1 MRIIRTIIFCASMVV
16 YSSTAVRASV
26 NNNQTGGLSNN
37 PDATLI
43 EKNQNRFEFG
53 PQTLSL
59 ELPDAGSVSVK
70 NFPKLASVHFLTESN
85 SLQFNVPAFEDT
97 SVQNCKDLGYT
108 KTSCS
113 SGNPS
118 VFCPY
123 NNAYF
128 KECCDASY
136 KYTADSCTYP
146 NTISKTSCGGKY
158 QCTCDTTLYPVTSCP
173 SPQTPATGNGSSCTA
188 NGVTRYSECVC
199 PSNYTE
205 TCTGQNQQGR
215 GTGCTY
221 NGTTKYTA
229 CECKPGY
236 NQTCTELGPVTPN
249 DYCLMNSIRYY
260 NNCKTCE
267 NKCKL
272 DSCPAGVSCTLE
284 DCSGKYCDVG
294 CATGYVN
301 WCTKPET
308 DCAKLGYTK
317 SVSQCSDG
325 YLKCPYN
332 SAAVFCEIKEDIK
345 PATCVVGAILGGD
358 QLCYK
363 DKLPDNVK
371 PVGIV
376 FDTTNKLAVA
386 LTDINSSGS
395 AGSSTMIWSANYYD
409 IPALG
414 NCTSSTD
421 LTTCG
426 VDGRANTTA
435 ILNCG
440 SSCGTTPAA
449 TATNSYEPSG
459 CSKDFCKKTKWF
471 LPSMRDLITLH
482 NAKSYVNASLSL
494 TSSSGATAL
503 KEGGYWSSTEYSGNN
518 AWLLRMDGRKSN
530 TLKIINNQL
539 YVRPVVKY

>member
-97 SVQNCKDLGYT
+97 SVQNCKYLGYT

-158 QCTCDTTLYPVTSCP
+158 QCTCDTTLYPVTSCT
-173 SPQTPATGNGSSCTA
+173 SPQTPAMGSGSSCTA

-229 CECKPGY
+229 CECKSGY
-236 NQTCTELGPVTPN
+236 NQTCTELGPVTPS
-249 DYCLMNSIRYY
+249 DYCQMNGIKYY

-325 YLKCPYN
+325 YLQCPYN
-332 SAAVFCEIKEDIK
+332 SAAVFCEEQAVETCNIANCTKCKAGNPNECETCANGYYGYPLTLVGQESHWTECKKLNAIEPSLCLVASCETCSADKKTCLKCQSGYELNSGKCYALAKDCVYGYLSNGDCCTKQDHDDCSWKGPNGEMK
-345 PATCVVGAILGGD
+345 PCKCL
-358 QLCYK
+358 
-363 DKLPDNVK
+363 
-371 PVGIV
+371 
-376 FDTTNKLAVA
+376 
-386 LTDINSSGS
+386 GS
-395 AGSSTMIWSANYYD
+395 AG
-409 IPALG
+409 
-414 NCTSSTD
+414 
-421 LTTCG
+421 
-426 VDGRANTTA
+426 A
-435 ILNCG
+435 I
-440 SSCGTTPAA
+440 
-449 TATNSYEPSG
+449 
-459 CSKDFCKKTKWF
+459 
-471 LPSMRDLITLH
+471 
-482 NAKSYVNASLSL
+482 
-494 TSSSGATAL
+494 
-503 KEGGYWSSTEYSGNN
+503 
-518 AWLLRMDGRKSN
+518 
-530 TLKIINNQL
+530 Q
-539 YVRPVVKY
+539 

>member
-1 MRIIRTIIFCASMVV
+1 MVV
-16 YSSTAVRASV
+16 YSSTMAQASV

-70 NFPKLASVHFLTESN
+70 NFPKLA
-85 SLQFNVPAFEDT
+85 NVTFITGDKQLDFGNIEFADPYD
-97 SVQNCKDLGYT
+97 QLCKDKGYT
-108 KTSCS
+108 KTSCETGYWKS
-113 SGNPS
+113 D
-118 VFCPY
+118 FCPY
-123 NNAYF
+123 KNEYF
-128 KECCDASY
+128 KQCCADKY
-136 KYTADSCTYP
+136 KYTADSCSYP
-146 NTISKTSCGGKY
+146 NELSSDGCGGKY
-158 QCTCDTTLYPVTSCP
+158 RCICNRTLYPVESCA
-173 SPQTPATGNGSSCTA
+173 SPQVVSGDACTED
-188 NGVTRYSECVC
+188 GKKYYSECVC

-236 NQTCTELGPVTPN
+236 NQTCTELGPVTPS
-249 DYCLMNSIRYY
+249 DYCQMNGVKYY

-325 YLKCPYN
+325 YLQCPYN
-332 SAAVFCEIKEDIK
+332 SAAVFCEEQAVETCNIANCTKCKAGNPNECETCANGYYGYPLTLVGQESHWTECKKLNAIEPSLCLVASCETCSADKKTCLKCQSGYELNSGKCYALAKDCVYGYLSNGDCCTKQDHDDCSWKGPNGEMK
-345 PATCVVGAILGGD
+345 PCKCL
-358 QLCYK
+358 
-363 DKLPDNVK
+363 
-371 PVGIV
+371 
-376 FDTTNKLAVA
+376 
-386 LTDINSSGS
+386 GS
-395 AGSSTMIWSANYYD
+395 AG
-409 IPALG
+409 
-414 NCTSSTD
+414 
-421 LTTCG
+421 
-426 VDGRANTTA
+426 A
-435 ILNCG
+435 I
-440 SSCGTTPAA
+440 
-449 TATNSYEPSG
+449 
-459 CSKDFCKKTKWF
+459 
-471 LPSMRDLITLH
+471 
-482 NAKSYVNASLSL
+482 
-494 TSSSGATAL
+494 
-503 KEGGYWSSTEYSGNN
+503 
-518 AWLLRMDGRKSN
+518 
-530 TLKIINNQL
+530 Q
-539 YVRPVVKY
+539 

>member
-26 NNNQTGGLSNN
+26 NNNQIGGLSNN

-158 QCTCDTTLYPVTSCP
+158 QCTCDTTLYPVTSCT

-221 NGTTKYTA
+221 KGTTKYTA

-249 DYCLMNSIRYY
+249 DYCLMNGIRYY
-260 NNCKTCE
+260 NNCKSCE

-325 YLKCPYN
+325 YLQCPYN
-332 SAAVFCEIKEDIK
+332 SAAVFCEEQAVETCNIANCTKCKAGNPNECETCANGYYGYPLTLVGQESHWTECKKLNAIEPSLCLVASCETCSADKKTCLKCQSGYELNSGKCYALAKDCVYGYLSNGDCCTKQDHDDCSWKGPNGEMK
-345 PATCVVGAILGGD
+345 PCKCL
-358 QLCYK
+358 
-363 DKLPDNVK
+363 
-371 PVGIV
+371 
-376 FDTTNKLAVA
+376 
-386 LTDINSSGS
+386 GS
-395 AGSSTMIWSANYYD
+395 AG
-409 IPALG
+409 
-414 NCTSSTD
+414 
-421 LTTCG
+421 
-426 VDGRANTTA
+426 A
-435 ILNCG
+435 I
-440 SSCGTTPAA
+440 
-449 TATNSYEPSG
+449 
-459 CSKDFCKKTKWF
+459 
-471 LPSMRDLITLH
+471 
-482 NAKSYVNASLSL
+482 
-494 TSSSGATAL
+494 
-503 KEGGYWSSTEYSGNN
+503 
-518 AWLLRMDGRKSN
+518 
-530 TLKIINNQL
+530 Q
-539 YVRPVVKY
+539 

>member
-1 MRIIRTIIFCASMVV
+1 MVV

-70 NFPKLASVHFLTESN
+70 NFPKFA
-85 SLQFNVPAFEDT
+85 NVTFITGDKQLDFGNIEFADPYD
-97 SVQNCKDLGYT
+97 QLCKDKGYT
-108 KTSCS
+108 KTSCETGYWKS
-113 SGNPS
+113 D
-118 VFCPY
+118 FCPY
-123 NNAYF
+123 KNEYF
-128 KECCDASY
+128 KQCCADKY
-136 KYTADSCTYP
+136 KYTADSCSYP
-146 NTISKTSCGGKY
+146 NELSSDGCGGKY
-158 QCTCDTTLYPVTSCP
+158 RCICNRTLYPVESCA
-173 SPQTPATGNGSSCTA
+173 SPQVVSGDACTED
-188 NGVTRYSECVC
+188 GKKYYSECVC

-236 NQTCTELGPVTPN
+236 NQTCTELGPVTPS
-249 DYCLMNSIRYY
+249 DYCQMNGIKYY

-325 YLKCPYN
+325 YLQCPYN
-332 SAAVFCEIKEDIK
+332 SAAVFCEEQAVETCNIANCTKCKAGNPNECETCANGYYGYPLTLVGQESHWTECKKLNAIEPSLCLVASCETCSADKKTCLKCQSGYELNSGKCYALAKDCVYGYLSNGDCCTKQDHDDCSWKGPNGEMK
-345 PATCVVGAILGGD
+345 PCKCL
-358 QLCYK
+358 
-363 DKLPDNVK
+363 
-371 PVGIV
+371 
-376 FDTTNKLAVA
+376 
-386 LTDINSSGS
+386 GS
-395 AGSSTMIWSANYYD
+395 AG
-409 IPALG
+409 
-414 NCTSSTD
+414 
-421 LTTCG
+421 
-426 VDGRANTTA
+426 A
-435 ILNCG
+435 I
-440 SSCGTTPAA
+440 
-449 TATNSYEPSG
+449 
-459 CSKDFCKKTKWF
+459 
-471 LPSMRDLITLH
+471 
-482 NAKSYVNASLSL
+482 
-494 TSSSGATAL
+494 
-503 KEGGYWSSTEYSGNN
+503 
-518 AWLLRMDGRKSN
+518 
-530 TLKIINNQL
+530 Q
-539 YVRPVVKY
+539 

>member
-70 NFPKLASVHFLTESN
+70 NFPKLA
-85 SLQFNVPAFEDT
+85 NVTFITGDKQLDFGNIEFADPYD
-97 SVQNCKDLGYT
+97 QLCKDKGYT
-108 KTSCS
+108 KTSCETGYWKS
-113 SGNPS
+113 D
-118 VFCPY
+118 FCPY
-123 NNAYF
+123 KNEYF
-128 KECCDASY
+128 KQCCADKY
-136 KYTADSCTYP
+136 KYTADSCSYP
-146 NTISKTSCGGKY
+146 NELSSDGCGGKY
-158 QCTCDTTLYPVTSCP
+158 RCICNRTLYPVESCA
-173 SPQTPATGNGSSCTA
+173 SPQVVSGDACTED
-188 NGVTRYSECVC
+188 GKKYYSECVC

-236 NQTCTELGPVTPN
+236 NQTCTELGPVTPS
-249 DYCLMNSIRYY
+249 DYCQMNGIKYY

-325 YLKCPYN
+325 YLQCPYN
-332 SAAVFCEIKEDIK
+332 SAAVFCEEQAVETCNIANCTKCKAGNPNECETCANGYYGYPLTLVGQESHWTECKKLNAIEPSLCLVASCETCSADKKTCLKCQSGYELNSGKCYALAKDCVYGYLSNGDCCTKQDHDDCSWKGPNGEMK
-345 PATCVVGAILGGD
+345 PCKCL
-358 QLCYK
+358 
-363 DKLPDNVK
+363 
-371 PVGIV
+371 
-376 FDTTNKLAVA
+376 
-386 LTDINSSGS
+386 GS
-395 AGSSTMIWSANYYD
+395 AG
-409 IPALG
+409 
-414 NCTSSTD
+414 
-421 LTTCG
+421 
-426 VDGRANTTA
+426 A
-435 ILNCG
+435 I
-440 SSCGTTPAA
+440 
-449 TATNSYEPSG
+449 
-459 CSKDFCKKTKWF
+459 
-471 LPSMRDLITLH
+471 
-482 NAKSYVNASLSL
+482 
-494 TSSSGATAL
+494 
-503 KEGGYWSSTEYSGNN
+503 
-518 AWLLRMDGRKSN
+518 
-530 TLKIINNQL
+530 Q
-539 YVRPVVKY
+539 

>member
-1 MRIIRTIIFCASMVV
+1 MVV
-16 YSSTAVRASV
+16 YSSTMAQASV

-70 NFPKLASVHFLTESN
+70 NFPRLA
-85 SLQFNVPAFEDT
+85 NVTFITGDKQLDFGNIEFADPYD
-97 SVQNCKDLGYT
+97 QLCKDKGYT
-108 KTSCS
+108 KTSCETGYWKS
-113 SGNPS
+113 D
-118 VFCPY
+118 FCPY
-123 NNAYF
+123 KNEYF
-128 KECCDASY
+128 KQCCADKY
-136 KYTADSCTYP
+136 KYTADSCSYP
-146 NTISKTSCGGKY
+146 NELSSDGCGGKY
-158 QCTCDTTLYPVTSCP
+158 RCICNRTLYPVESCV
-173 SPQTPATGNGSSCTA
+173 SPQVVSGDACTED
-188 NGVTRYSECVC
+188 GKKYYSECVC

-236 NQTCTELGPVTPN
+236 NQTCTELGPVTPS
-249 DYCLMNSIRYY
+249 DYCQMNGIKYY

-325 YLKCPYN
+325 YLQCPYN
-332 SAAVFCEIKEDIK
+332 SAAVFCEEQAVETCNIANCTKCKAGNPNECETCANGYYGYPLTLVGQESHWTECKKLNAIEPSLCLVASCETCSADKKTCLKCQSGYELNSGKCYALAKDCVYGYLSNGDCCTKQDHDDCSWKGPNGEMK
-345 PATCVVGAILGGD
+345 PCKCL
-358 QLCYK
+358 
-363 DKLPDNVK
+363 
-371 PVGIV
+371 
-376 FDTTNKLAVA
+376 
-386 LTDINSSGS
+386 GS
-395 AGSSTMIWSANYYD
+395 AG
-409 IPALG
+409 
-414 NCTSSTD
+414 
-421 LTTCG
+421 
-426 VDGRANTTA
+426 A
-435 ILNCG
+435 I
-440 SSCGTTPAA
+440 
-449 TATNSYEPSG
+449 
-459 CSKDFCKKTKWF
+459 
-471 LPSMRDLITLH
+471 
-482 NAKSYVNASLSL
+482 
-494 TSSSGATAL
+494 
-503 KEGGYWSSTEYSGNN
+503 
-518 AWLLRMDGRKSN
+518 
-530 TLKIINNQL
+530 Q
-539 YVRPVVKY
+539 

>member
-1 MRIIRTIIFCASMVV
+1 MVV
-16 YSSTAVRASV
+16 YSSTMARASV

-70 NFPKLASVHFLTESN
+70 NFPKLA
-85 SLQFNVPAFEDT
+85 NVTFITGDKQLDFGNIEFADPYD
-97 SVQNCKDLGYT
+97 QLCKDKGYT
-108 KTSCS
+108 KTSCETGYWKS
-113 SGNPS
+113 D
-118 VFCPY
+118 FCPY
-123 NNAYF
+123 KNEYF
-128 KECCDASY
+128 KQCCADKY
-136 KYTADSCTYP
+136 KYTADSCSYP
-146 NTISKTSCGGKY
+146 NELSSDGCGGKY
-158 QCTCDTTLYPVTSCP
+158 RCICNRTLYPVESCA
-173 SPQTPATGNGSSCTA
+173 SPQVVSGDACTED
-188 NGVTRYSECVC
+188 GKKYYSECVC

-236 NQTCTELGPVTPN
+236 NQTCTELGPVTPS
-249 DYCLMNSIRYY
+249 DYCQMNGVKYY

-325 YLKCPYN
+325 YLQCPYN
-332 SAAVFCEIKEDIK
+332 SAAVFCEEQAVETCNIANCTKCKAGNPNECETCANGYYGYPLTLVGQESHWTECKKLNAIEPSLCLVASCETCSADKKTCLKCQSGYELNSGKCYALAKDCVYGYLSNGDCCTKQDHDDCSWKGPNGEMK
-345 PATCVVGAILGGD
+345 PCKCL
-358 QLCYK
+358 
-363 DKLPDNVK
+363 
-371 PVGIV
+371 
-376 FDTTNKLAVA
+376 
-386 LTDINSSGS
+386 GS
-395 AGSSTMIWSANYYD
+395 AG
-409 IPALG
+409 
-414 NCTSSTD
+414 
-421 LTTCG
+421 
-426 VDGRANTTA
+426 A
-435 ILNCG
+435 I
-440 SSCGTTPAA
+440 
-449 TATNSYEPSG
+449 
-459 CSKDFCKKTKWF
+459 
-471 LPSMRDLITLH
+471 
-482 NAKSYVNASLSL
+482 
-494 TSSSGATAL
+494 
-503 KEGGYWSSTEYSGNN
+503 
-518 AWLLRMDGRKSN
+518 
-530 TLKIINNQL
+530 Q
-539 YVRPVVKY
+539 

>member
-97 SVQNCKDLGYT
+97 SVQNCKYLGYT

-158 QCTCDTTLYPVTSCP
+158 QCTCDTTLYPVTSCT
-173 SPQTPATGNGSSCTA
+173 SPQTPAMGSGSSCTA

-215 GTGCTY
+215 GSGCTY

-236 NQTCTELGPVTPN
+236 NQTCTELGPVTPS
-249 DYCLMNSIRYY
+249 DYCQMNGIKYY

-325 YLKCPYN
+325 YVRCPYN
-332 SAAVFCEIKEDIK
+332 SAAVFCEDVIS
-345 PATCVVGAILGGD
+345 VGSILYGD
-358 QLCYK
+358 GTIANGLVTGK
-363 DKLPDNVK
+363 TPI
-371 PVGIV
+371 GIV
-376 FDTTNKLAVA
+376 FDTAHRLAVA

-395 AGSSTMIWSANYYD
+395 AGSSAMYWSTSYYD

-414 NCTSSTD
+414 NCTSSID
-421 LTTCG
+421 LMTCG

-440 SSCGTTPAA
+440 SSCGSTPAA

-471 LPSMRDLITLH
+471 LPSMRDLITLY

-494 TSSSGATAL
+494 TASSGAKTL
-503 KEGGYWSSTEYSGNN
+503 TESYYWSSTEYNTDT
-518 AWLLRMDGRKSN
+518 AWTLRMSDGHSGWSYKFSSN
-530 TLKIINNQL
+530 D

>member
-1 MRIIRTIIFCASMVV
+1 MRIIRTIIFCAGMVV
-16 YSSTAVRASV
+16 YSSTMAQASV

-70 NFPKLASVHFLTESN
+70 NFPKLA
-85 SLQFNVPAFEDT
+85 NVTFITGDKQLDFGNVEFVDPYD
-97 SVQNCKDLGYT
+97 QICKSMGYAQ
-108 KTSCS
+108 TSCAA
-113 SGNPS
+113 GYWKFD
-118 VFCPY
+118 FCRY
-123 NNAYF
+123 SNAYF
-128 KECCDASY
+128 KQCCADKY
-136 KYTADSCTYP
+136 KYTADSCSYP
-146 NTISKTSCGGKY
+146 NELSSDGCGGKY
-158 QCTCDTTLYPVTSCP
+158 RCICNRTLYPVESCA
-173 SPQTPATGNGSSCTA
+173 SPQVVSGDACTED
-188 NGVTRYSECVC
+188 GKKYYSECVC

-236 NQTCTELGPVTPN
+236 NQTCTELGPVMPS
-249 DYCLMNSIRYY
+249 DYCQMNGIKYY

-325 YLKCPYN
+325 YLQCPYN
-332 SAAVFCEIKEDIK
+332 SAAVFCEEQAVETCNIANCTKCKAGNPNECETCANGYYGYPLTLVGQESHWTECKKLNAIEPSLCLVASCETCSADKKTCLKCQSGYELNSGKCYALAKDCVYGYLSNGDCCTKQDHDDCSWKGPNGEMK
-345 PATCVVGAILGGD
+345 PCKCL
-358 QLCYK
+358 
-363 DKLPDNVK
+363 
-371 PVGIV
+371 
-376 FDTTNKLAVA
+376 
-386 LTDINSSGS
+386 GS
-395 AGSSTMIWSANYYD
+395 AG
-409 IPALG
+409 
-414 NCTSSTD
+414 
-421 LTTCG
+421 
-426 VDGRANTTA
+426 A
-435 ILNCG
+435 I
-440 SSCGTTPAA
+440 
-449 TATNSYEPSG
+449 
-459 CSKDFCKKTKWF
+459 
-471 LPSMRDLITLH
+471 
-482 NAKSYVNASLSL
+482 
-494 TSSSGATAL
+494 
-503 KEGGYWSSTEYSGNN
+503 
-518 AWLLRMDGRKSN
+518 
-530 TLKIINNQL
+530 Q
-539 YVRPVVKY
+539 

>member
-1 MRIIRTIIFCASMVV
+1 MVV

-70 NFPKLASVHFLTESN
+70 NFPKLA
-85 SLQFNVPAFEDT
+85 NVTFITGDKQLDFGNIEFADPYD
-97 SVQNCKDLGYT
+97 QLCKDKGYT
-108 KTSCS
+108 KTSCETGYWKS
-113 SGNPS
+113 D
-118 VFCPY
+118 FCPY
-123 NNAYF
+123 KNEYF
-128 KECCDASY
+128 KQCCADKY
-136 KYTADSCTYP
+136 KYTADSCSYP
-146 NTISKTSCGGKY
+146 NELSSDGCGGKY
-158 QCTCDTTLYPVTSCP
+158 RCICNRTLYPVESCV
-173 SPQTPATGNGSSCTA
+173 SPQVVSGDACTED
-188 NGVTRYSECVC
+188 GKKYYSECVC

-236 NQTCTELGPVTPN
+236 NQTCTELGPVTPS
-249 DYCLMNSIRYY
+249 DYCQMNGIKYY

-325 YLKCPYN
+325 YLQCPYN
-332 SAAVFCEIKEDIK
+332 SAAVFCEEQAVETCNIANCTKCKAGNPNECETCANGYYGYPLTLVGQESHWTECKKLNAIEPSLCLVASCETCSADKKTCLKCQSGYELNSGKCYALAKDCVYGYLSNGDCCTKQDHDDCSWKGPNGEMK
-345 PATCVVGAILGGD
+345 PCKCL
-358 QLCYK
+358 
-363 DKLPDNVK
+363 
-371 PVGIV
+371 
-376 FDTTNKLAVA
+376 
-386 LTDINSSGS
+386 GS
-395 AGSSTMIWSANYYD
+395 AG
-409 IPALG
+409 
-414 NCTSSTD
+414 
-421 LTTCG
+421 
-426 VDGRANTTA
+426 A
-435 ILNCG
+435 I
-440 SSCGTTPAA
+440 
-449 TATNSYEPSG
+449 
-459 CSKDFCKKTKWF
+459 
-471 LPSMRDLITLH
+471 
-482 NAKSYVNASLSL
+482 
-494 TSSSGATAL
+494 
-503 KEGGYWSSTEYSGNN
+503 
-518 AWLLRMDGRKSN
+518 
-530 TLKIINNQL
+530 Q
-539 YVRPVVKY
+539 

>member
-1 MRIIRTIIFCASMVV
+1 MRIIRTIIFCAGMVV
-16 YSSTAVRASV
+16 YSSTMARASV

-70 NFPKLASVHFLTESN
+70 NFPRLASVHFLTESN

-158 QCTCDTTLYPVTSCP
+158 QCTCDTTLYPVTSCT
-173 SPQTPATGNGSSCTA
+173 SPQTPAMGSGSSCTA

-236 NQTCTELGPVTPN
+236 NQTCTELGPVTPS
-249 DYCLMNSIRYY
+249 DYCQMNGIKYY

-325 YLKCPYN
+325 YLQCPYN
-332 SAAVFCEIKEDIK
+332 SAAVFCEEQAVETCNIANCTKCKAGNPNECETCANGYYGYPLTLVGQESHWTECKKLNAIEPSLCLVASCETCSADKKTCLKCQSGYELNSGKCYALAKDCVYGYLSNGDCCTKQDHDDCSWKGPNGEMK
-345 PATCVVGAILGGD
+345 PCKCL
-358 QLCYK
+358 
-363 DKLPDNVK
+363 
-371 PVGIV
+371 
-376 FDTTNKLAVA
+376 
-386 LTDINSSGS
+386 GS
-395 AGSSTMIWSANYYD
+395 AG
-409 IPALG
+409 
-414 NCTSSTD
+414 
-421 LTTCG
+421 
-426 VDGRANTTA
+426 A
-435 ILNCG
+435 I
-440 SSCGTTPAA
+440 
-449 TATNSYEPSG
+449 
-459 CSKDFCKKTKWF
+459 
-471 LPSMRDLITLH
+471 
-482 NAKSYVNASLSL
+482 
-494 TSSSGATAL
+494 
-503 KEGGYWSSTEYSGNN
+503 
-518 AWLLRMDGRKSN
+518 
-530 TLKIINNQL
+530 Q
-539 YVRPVVKY
+539 

>member
-70 NFPKLASVHFLTESN
+70 NFPKLA
-85 SLQFNVPAFEDT
+85 NVTFITGDKQLDFGNVEFVDPYD
-97 SVQNCKDLGYT
+97 QICKSMGYAQ
-108 KTSCS
+108 TSCAA
-113 SGNPS
+113 GYWKFD
-118 VFCPY
+118 FCRY
-123 NNAYF
+123 SNAYF
-128 KECCDASY
+128 KQCCADKY
-136 KYTADSCTYP
+136 KYTADSCSYP
-146 NTISKTSCGGKY
+146 NELSSDGCGGKY
-158 QCTCDTTLYPVTSCP
+158 RCICNRTLYPVESCA
-173 SPQTPATGNGSSCTA
+173 SPQVVSGDACTED
-188 NGVTRYSECVC
+188 GKKYYSECVC

-236 NQTCTELGPVTPN
+236 NQTCTELGPVTPS
-249 DYCLMNSIRYY
+249 DYCQMNGIKYY

-325 YLKCPYN
+325 YLQCPYN
-332 SAAVFCEIKEDIK
+332 SAAVFCEEQ
-345 PATCVVGAILGGD
+345 AVETCNIANCTKCKAGNPNECETCANGYYGYPLTVVGQESHWTECKKLNAIEPSLCLVASCETCSADKKTCLKCQSGYELNSGKCYALAKDCVYGYLSNGD
-358 QLCYK
+358 CCTKQDHDDCSWK
-363 DKLPDNVK
+363 GPNGEMK
-371 PVGIV
+371 PC
-376 FDTTNKLAVA
+376 KCL
-386 LTDINSSGS
+386 GS
-395 AGSSTMIWSANYYD
+395 AG
-409 IPALG
+409 
-414 NCTSSTD
+414 
-421 LTTCG
+421 
-426 VDGRANTTA
+426 A
-435 ILNCG
+435 I
-440 SSCGTTPAA
+440 
-449 TATNSYEPSG
+449 
-459 CSKDFCKKTKWF
+459 
-471 LPSMRDLITLH
+471 
-482 NAKSYVNASLSL
+482 
-494 TSSSGATAL
+494 
-503 KEGGYWSSTEYSGNN
+503 
-518 AWLLRMDGRKSN
+518 
-530 TLKIINNQL
+530 Q
-539 YVRPVVKY
+539 

>member
-1 MRIIRTIIFCASMVV
+1 MRIIRTIIFCAGMVV

-37 PDATLI
+37 PNATLI

-70 NFPKLASVHFLTESN
+70 NFPKFA
-85 SLQFNVPAFEDT
+85 NVTFITGDKQLDFGNIEFADPYD
-97 SVQNCKDLGYT
+97 QLCKDKGYT
-108 KTSCS
+108 KTSCETGYWKS
-113 SGNPS
+113 D
-118 VFCPY
+118 FCPY
-123 NNAYF
+123 KNEYF
-128 KECCDASY
+128 KQCCADKY
-136 KYTADSCTYP
+136 KYTADSCSYP
-146 NTISKTSCGGKY
+146 NELSSDGCGGKY
-158 QCTCDTTLYPVTSCP
+158 RCICNRTLYPVESCA
-173 SPQTPATGNGSSCTA
+173 SPQVVSGDACTED
-188 NGVTRYSECVC
+188 GKKYYSECVC

-236 NQTCTELGPVTPN
+236 NQTCTELGPVTPS
-249 DYCLMNSIRYY
+249 DYCQMNGIKYY

-325 YLKCPYN
+325 YLQCPYN
-332 SAAVFCEIKEDIK
+332 SAAVFCEEQAVETCNIANCTKCKAGNPNECETCANGYYGYPLTLVGQESHWTECKKLNAIEPSLCLVASCETCSADKKTCLKCQSGYELNSGKCYALAKDCVYGYLSNGDCCTKQDHDDCSWKGPNGEMK
-345 PATCVVGAILGGD
+345 PCKCL
-358 QLCYK
+358 
-363 DKLPDNVK
+363 
-371 PVGIV
+371 
-376 FDTTNKLAVA
+376 
-386 LTDINSSGS
+386 GS
-395 AGSSTMIWSANYYD
+395 AG
-409 IPALG
+409 
-414 NCTSSTD
+414 
-421 LTTCG
+421 
-426 VDGRANTTA
+426 A
-435 ILNCG
+435 I
-440 SSCGTTPAA
+440 
-449 TATNSYEPSG
+449 
-459 CSKDFCKKTKWF
+459 
-471 LPSMRDLITLH
+471 
-482 NAKSYVNASLSL
+482 
-494 TSSSGATAL
+494 
-503 KEGGYWSSTEYSGNN
+503 
-518 AWLLRMDGRKSN
+518 
-530 TLKIINNQL
+530 Q
-539 YVRPVVKY
+539 

>member
-1 MRIIRTIIFCASMVV
+1 MVV

-59 ELPDAGSVSVK
+59 ELPEAGSVSVK
-70 NFPKLASVHFLTESN
+70 NFPKLA
-85 SLQFNVPAFEDT
+85 NVTFITGDKQLDFGNIEFADPYD
-97 SVQNCKDLGYT
+97 QLCKDKGYT
-108 KTSCS
+108 KTSCETGYWKS
-113 SGNPS
+113 D
-118 VFCPY
+118 FCPY
-123 NNAYF
+123 KNEYF
-128 KECCDASY
+128 KQCCADKY
-136 KYTADSCTYP
+136 KYTADSCSYP
-146 NTISKTSCGGKY
+146 NELSSDGCGGKY
-158 QCTCDTTLYPVTSCP
+158 RCICNRTLYPVESCV
-173 SPQTPATGNGSSCTA
+173 SPQVVSGDACTED
-188 NGVTRYSECVC
+188 GKKYYSECVC

-236 NQTCTELGPVTPN
+236 NQTCTELGPVTPS
-249 DYCLMNSIRYY
+249 DYCQMNGIKYY

-325 YLKCPYN
+325 YVRCPYN
-332 SAAVFCEIKEDIK
+332 SAAVFCEEQAVETCNIANCTKCKAGNPNECETCANGYYGYPLTLVGQESHWTECKKLNAIEPSLCLVASCETCSADKKTCLKCQSGYELNSGKCYALAKDCVYGYLSNGDCCTKQDHDDCSWKGPNGEMK
-345 PATCVVGAILGGD
+345 PCKCL
-358 QLCYK
+358 
-363 DKLPDNVK
+363 
-371 PVGIV
+371 
-376 FDTTNKLAVA
+376 
-386 LTDINSSGS
+386 GS
-395 AGSSTMIWSANYYD
+395 AG
-409 IPALG
+409 
-414 NCTSSTD
+414 
-421 LTTCG
+421 
-426 VDGRANTTA
+426 A
-435 ILNCG
+435 I
-440 SSCGTTPAA
+440 
-449 TATNSYEPSG
+449 
-459 CSKDFCKKTKWF
+459 
-471 LPSMRDLITLH
+471 
-482 NAKSYVNASLSL
+482 
-494 TSSSGATAL
+494 
-503 KEGGYWSSTEYSGNN
+503 
-518 AWLLRMDGRKSN
+518 
-530 TLKIINNQL
+530 Q
-539 YVRPVVKY
+539 

>member
-1 MRIIRTIIFCASMVV
+1 MVV

-26 NNNQTGGLSNN
+26 NNNQIGGLSNN

-70 NFPKLASVHFLTESN
+70 NFPRLA
-85 SLQFNVPAFEDT
+85 NVTFITGDKQLDFGNIEFADPYD
-97 SVQNCKDLGYT
+97 QICKSMGYAQ
-108 KTSCS
+108 TSCAA
-113 SGNPS
+113 GYWKFD
-118 VFCPY
+118 FCRY
-123 NNAYF
+123 SNAYF
-128 KECCDASY
+128 KQCCADKY
-136 KYTADSCTYP
+136 KYTADSCSYP
-146 NTISKTSCGGKY
+146 NELSSDGCGGKY
-158 QCTCDTTLYPVTSCP
+158 RCICNRTLYPVESCV
-173 SPQTPATGNGSSCTA
+173 SPQVVSGDACTED
-188 NGVTRYSECVC
+188 GKKYYSECVC

-236 NQTCTELGPVTPN
+236 NQTCTELGPVTPS
-249 DYCLMNSIRYY
+249 DYCQMNGIKYY

-325 YLKCPYN
+325 YVRCPYN
-332 SAAVFCEIKEDIK
+332 SAAVFCEDIG
-345 PATCVVGAILGGD
+345 AAVGDILYGD
-358 QLCYK
+358 GTVASSLVAGK
-363 DKLPDNVK
+363 TPI
-371 PVGIV
+371 GIV
-376 FDTTNKLAVA
+376 FDTDNKLAVA

-395 AGSSTMIWSANYYD
+395 AGSSTMYWSTSYYD

-421 LTTCG
+421 LMTCG

-440 SSCGTTPAA
+440 SSCGSTPAA

-471 LPSMRDLITLH
+471 LPSMRDLITLY

-494 TSSSGATAL
+494 TASSGAKTL
-503 KEGGYWSSTEYSGNN
+503 TESYYWSSTEYDSNLAWRLTMTLGTRDTN
-518 AWLLRMDGRKSN
+518 AKDGSY
-530 TLKIINNQL
+530 
-539 YVRPVVKY
+539 YVRPVLAF

>member
-1 MRIIRTIIFCASMVV
+1 MRKAVAIGLSGLVIYSYSGVGHSSLKPLASAVSHQYTHLIETNQSQTFESLSQSALLAERTVSLSKFTQI
-16 YSSTAVRASV
+16 ASV
-26 NNNQTGGLSNN
+26 TFITGGSRLDFGNV
-37 PDATLI
+37 
-43 EKNQNRFEFG
+43 EFE
-53 PQTLSL
+53 
-59 ELPDAGSVSVK
+59 D
-70 NFPKLASVHFLTESN
+70 ASVQACQKRGYNLT
-85 SLQFNVPAFEDT
+85 ACDG
-97 SVQNCKDLGYT
+97 GYWQYD
-108 KTSCS
+108 
-113 SGNPS
+113 
-118 VFCPY
+118 FCPY
-123 NNAYF
+123 NNEYF
-128 KECCDASY
+128 RQCCADKY
-136 KYTADSCTYP
+136 KYTSDSCSYP
-146 NTISKTSCGGKY
+146 NELSSDGCGGKY
-158 QCTCDTTLYPVTSCP
+158 RCICNRTLYPVESCA
-173 SPQTPATGNGSSCTA
+173 SPQVVSDDSCIEGNKKY
-188 NGVTRYSECVC
+188 YSECLC
-199 PSNYTE
+199 PSNY
-205 TCTGQNQQGR
+205 NQICDGKNQEGN
-215 GTGCTY
+215 GEGCTY
-221 NGTTKYTA
+221 QGTTQYTG
-229 CECKPGY
+229 CRCKNGY
-236 NQTCTELGPVTPN
+236 NMTCGDLGPVTPS
-249 DYCLMNSIRYY
+249 DYCLMNGIRYY
-260 NNCKTCE
+260 NNCKSCE

-325 YLKCPYN
+325 YVRCPYN
-332 SAAVFCEIKEDIK
+332 SAAVFCEDIG
-345 PATCVVGAILGGD
+345 AAVGDILYGD
-358 QLCYK
+358 GTVASGLVTGK
-363 DKLPDNVK
+363 TPI
-371 PVGIV
+371 GIV
-376 FDTTNKLAVA
+376 FDTANRLAVA

-395 AGSSTMIWSANYYD
+395 AGSSTMYWSTSYYD

-471 LPSMRDLITLH
+471 LPSMRDLITLY

-494 TSSSGATAL
+494 TASSGAKTL
-503 KEGGYWSSTEYSGNN
+503 TESYYWSSTEFSSNYAWYLWMDDVSRYYGTKDYSE
-518 AWLLRMDGRKSN
+518 
-530 TLKIINNQL
+530 

>member
-1 MRIIRTIIFCASMVV
+1 MVV

-70 NFPKLASVHFLTESN
+70 NFPKLA
-85 SLQFNVPAFEDT
+85 NVTFITGDKQLDFGNIEFADPYD
-97 SVQNCKDLGYT
+97 QLCKDKGYT
-108 KTSCS
+108 KTSCETGYWKS
-113 SGNPS
+113 D
-118 VFCPY
+118 FCPY
-123 NNAYF
+123 KNEYF
-128 KECCDASY
+128 KQCCADKY
-136 KYTADSCTYP
+136 KYTADSCSYP
-146 NTISKTSCGGKY
+146 NELSSDGCGGKY
-158 QCTCDTTLYPVTSCP
+158 RCICNRTLYPVESCA
-173 SPQTPATGNGSSCTA
+173 SPQVVSGDACTED
-188 NGVTRYSECVC
+188 GKKYYSECVC

-236 NQTCTELGPVTPN
+236 NQTCTELGPVTPS
-249 DYCLMNSIRYY
+249 DYCQMNGIKYY

-325 YLKCPYN
+325 YLQCPYN
-332 SAAVFCEIKEDIK
+332 SAAVFCEEQAVETCNIANCTKCKAGNPNECETCANGYYGYPLTLVGQESHWTECKKLNAIEPSLCLVASCETCSADKKTCLKCQSGYELNSGKCYALAKDCVYGYLSNGDCCTKQDHDDCSWKGPNGEMK
-345 PATCVVGAILGGD
+345 PCKCL
-358 QLCYK
+358 
-363 DKLPDNVK
+363 
-371 PVGIV
+371 
-376 FDTTNKLAVA
+376 
-386 LTDINSSGS
+386 GS
-395 AGSSTMIWSANYYD
+395 AG
-409 IPALG
+409 
-414 NCTSSTD
+414 
-421 LTTCG
+421 
-426 VDGRANTTA
+426 A
-435 ILNCG
+435 I
-440 SSCGTTPAA
+440 
-449 TATNSYEPSG
+449 
-459 CSKDFCKKTKWF
+459 
-471 LPSMRDLITLH
+471 
-482 NAKSYVNASLSL
+482 
-494 TSSSGATAL
+494 
-503 KEGGYWSSTEYSGNN
+503 
-518 AWLLRMDGRKSN
+518 
-530 TLKIINNQL
+530 Q
-539 YVRPVVKY
+539 

>member
-1 MRIIRTIIFCASMVV
+1 MVV

-26 NNNQTGGLSNN
+26 NNNQIGGLSNN

-70 NFPKLASVHFLTESN
+70 NFPKFA
-85 SLQFNVPAFEDT
+85 NVTFITGDKQLDFGNIEFADPYD
-97 SVQNCKDLGYT
+97 QLCKDKGYT
-108 KTSCS
+108 KTSCETGYWKS
-113 SGNPS
+113 D
-118 VFCPY
+118 FCPY
-123 NNAYF
+123 KNEYF
-128 KECCDASY
+128 KQCCADKY
-136 KYTADSCTYP
+136 KYTADSCSYP
-146 NTISKTSCGGKY
+146 NELSSDGCGGKY
-158 QCTCDTTLYPVTSCP
+158 RCICNRTLYPVESCV
-173 SPQTPATGNGSSCTA
+173 SPQVVSGDACTED
-188 NGVTRYSECVC
+188 GKKYYSECVC

-236 NQTCTELGPVTPN
+236 NQTCTELGPVTPS
-249 DYCLMNSIRYY
+249 DYCQMNGIKYY

-325 YLKCPYN
+325 YLQCPYN
-332 SAAVFCEIKEDIK
+332 SAAVFCEEQAVETCNIANCTKCKAGNPNECETCANGYYGYPLTLVGQESHWTECKKLNAIEPSLCLVASCETCSADKKTCLKCQSGYELNSGKCYALAKDCVYGYLSNGDCCTKQDHDDCSWKGPNGEMK
-345 PATCVVGAILGGD
+345 PCKCL
-358 QLCYK
+358 
-363 DKLPDNVK
+363 
-371 PVGIV
+371 
-376 FDTTNKLAVA
+376 
-386 LTDINSSGS
+386 GS
-395 AGSSTMIWSANYYD
+395 AG
-409 IPALG
+409 
-414 NCTSSTD
+414 
-421 LTTCG
+421 
-426 VDGRANTTA
+426 A
-435 ILNCG
+435 I
-440 SSCGTTPAA
+440 
-449 TATNSYEPSG
+449 
-459 CSKDFCKKTKWF
+459 
-471 LPSMRDLITLH
+471 
-482 NAKSYVNASLSL
+482 
-494 TSSSGATAL
+494 
-503 KEGGYWSSTEYSGNN
+503 
-518 AWLLRMDGRKSN
+518 
-530 TLKIINNQL
+530 Q
-539 YVRPVVKY
+539 

>member
-1 MRIIRTIIFCASMVV
+1 MVV

-70 NFPKLASVHFLTESN
+70 NFPKLA
-85 SLQFNVPAFEDT
+85 NVTFITGDKQLDFGNIEFADPYD
-97 SVQNCKDLGYT
+97 QLCKDKGYT
-108 KTSCS
+108 KTSCETGYWKS
-113 SGNPS
+113 D
-118 VFCPY
+118 FCPY
-123 NNAYF
+123 KNEYF
-128 KECCDASY
+128 KQCCADKY
-136 KYTADSCTYP
+136 KYTADGCSYP
-146 NTISKTSCGGKY
+146 NELSSDGCGGKY
-158 QCTCDTTLYPVTSCP
+158 RCICNRTLYPVESCA
-173 SPQTPATGNGSSCTA
+173 SPQVVSGDACTED
-188 NGVTRYSECVC
+188 GKKYYSECVC

-236 NQTCTELGPVTPN
+236 NQTCTELGPVTPS
-249 DYCLMNSIRYY
+249 DYCQMNGIKYY

-325 YLKCPYN
+325 YLQCPYN
-332 SAAVFCEIKEDIK
+332 SAAVFCEEQAVETCNIANCTKCKAGNPNECETCANGYYGYPLTLVGQESHWTECKKLNAIEPSLCLVASCETCSADKKTCLKCQSGYELNSGKCYALAKDCVYGYLSNGDCCTKQDHDDCSWKGPNGEMK
-345 PATCVVGAILGGD
+345 PCKCL
-358 QLCYK
+358 
-363 DKLPDNVK
+363 
-371 PVGIV
+371 
-376 FDTTNKLAVA
+376 
-386 LTDINSSGS
+386 GS
-395 AGSSTMIWSANYYD
+395 AG
-409 IPALG
+409 
-414 NCTSSTD
+414 
-421 LTTCG
+421 
-426 VDGRANTTA
+426 A
-435 ILNCG
+435 I
-440 SSCGTTPAA
+440 
-449 TATNSYEPSG
+449 
-459 CSKDFCKKTKWF
+459 
-471 LPSMRDLITLH
+471 
-482 NAKSYVNASLSL
+482 
-494 TSSSGATAL
+494 
-503 KEGGYWSSTEYSGNN
+503 
-518 AWLLRMDGRKSN
+518 
-530 TLKIINNQL
+530 Q
-539 YVRPVVKY
+539 

>member
-26 NNNQTGGLSNN
+26 NNNQIGGLSNN

-59 ELPDAGSVSVK
+59 ELSEAGSVSVK
-70 NFPKLASVHFLTESN
+70 NFPKLA
-85 SLQFNVPAFEDT
+85 NVTFITGNKQLDFGNIEFADPYD
-97 SVQNCKDLGYT
+97 QLCKDKGYT
-108 KTSCS
+108 KTSCETGYWKS
-113 SGNPS
+113 D
-118 VFCPY
+118 FCPY
-123 NNAYF
+123 KNEYF
-128 KECCDASY
+128 KQCCADKY
-136 KYTADSCTYP
+136 KYTADSCSYP
-146 NTISKTSCGGKY
+146 NELSSDGCGGKY
-158 QCTCDTTLYPVTSCP
+158 RCICNRTLYPVESCA
-173 SPQTPATGNGSSCTA
+173 SPQVVSGDACTED
-188 NGVTRYSECVC
+188 GKKYYSECVC

-236 NQTCTELGPVTPN
+236 NQTCTELGPVTPS
-249 DYCLMNSIRYY
+249 DYCQMNGIKYY

-325 YLKCPYN
+325 YLQCPYN
-332 SAAVFCEIKEDIK
+332 SAAVFCEEQ
-345 PATCVVGAILGGD
+345 AVETCNIANCTKCKAGNPNECETCANGYYGYPLTVVGQESHWTECKKLNAIEPSLCLVASCETCSADKKTCLKCQSGYELNSGKCYALAKDCVYGYLSNGD
-358 QLCYK
+358 CCTKQDHDDCSWK
-363 DKLPDNVK
+363 GPNGEMK
-371 PVGIV
+371 PC
-376 FDTTNKLAVA
+376 KCL
-386 LTDINSSGS
+386 GS
-395 AGSSTMIWSANYYD
+395 AG
-409 IPALG
+409 
-414 NCTSSTD
+414 
-421 LTTCG
+421 
-426 VDGRANTTA
+426 A
-435 ILNCG
+435 I
-440 SSCGTTPAA
+440 
-449 TATNSYEPSG
+449 
-459 CSKDFCKKTKWF
+459 
-471 LPSMRDLITLH
+471 
-482 NAKSYVNASLSL
+482 
-494 TSSSGATAL
+494 
-503 KEGGYWSSTEYSGNN
+503 
-518 AWLLRMDGRKSN
+518 
-530 TLKIINNQL
+530 Q
-539 YVRPVVKY
+539 

>member
-1 MRIIRTIIFCASMVV
+1 MVV
-16 YSSTAVRASV
+16 YSSTMAQASV

-128 KECCDASY
+128 KECCDTSY

-158 QCTCDTTLYPVTSCP
+158 QCTCDTTLYPVTSCT

-236 NQTCTELGPVTPN
+236 NQTCTELGPVTPS
-249 DYCLMNSIRYY
+249 DYCQMNGIKYY

-325 YLKCPYN
+325 YLQCPYN
-332 SAAVFCEIKEDIK
+332 SAAVFCEEQAVETCNIANCTKCKAGNPNECETCANGYYGYPLTLVGQESHWTECKKLNAIEPSLCLVASCETCSADKKTCLKCQSGYELNSGKCYALAKDCVYGYLSNGDCCTKQDHDDCSWKGPNGEMK
-345 PATCVVGAILGGD
+345 PCKCL
-358 QLCYK
+358 
-363 DKLPDNVK
+363 
-371 PVGIV
+371 
-376 FDTTNKLAVA
+376 
-386 LTDINSSGS
+386 GS
-395 AGSSTMIWSANYYD
+395 AG
-409 IPALG
+409 
-414 NCTSSTD
+414 
-421 LTTCG
+421 
-426 VDGRANTTA
+426 A
-435 ILNCG
+435 I
-440 SSCGTTPAA
+440 
-449 TATNSYEPSG
+449 
-459 CSKDFCKKTKWF
+459 
-471 LPSMRDLITLH
+471 
-482 NAKSYVNASLSL
+482 
-494 TSSSGATAL
+494 
-503 KEGGYWSSTEYSGNN
+503 
-518 AWLLRMDGRKSN
+518 
-530 TLKIINNQL
+530 Q
-539 YVRPVVKY
+539 

>member
-1 MRIIRTIIFCASMVV
+1 MVV

-70 NFPKLASVHFLTESN
+70 NFPKLA
-85 SLQFNVPAFEDT
+85 NVTFITGDKQLDFGNIEFADPYD
-97 SVQNCKDLGYT
+97 QLCKDKGYT
-108 KTSCS
+108 KTSCETGYWKS
-113 SGNPS
+113 D
-118 VFCPY
+118 FCPY
-123 NNAYF
+123 KNEYF
-128 KECCDASY
+128 KQCCADKY
-136 KYTADSCTYP
+136 KYTADSCSYP
-146 NTISKTSCGGKY
+146 NELSSDGCGGKY
-158 QCTCDTTLYPVTSCP
+158 RCICNRTLYPVESCA
-173 SPQTPATGNGSSCTA
+173 SPQVVSGDACTED
-188 NGVTRYSECVC
+188 GKKYYSECVC

-236 NQTCTELGPVTPN
+236 NQTCTELGPVTPS
-249 DYCLMNSIRYY
+249 DYCQMNGIKYY

-325 YLKCPYN
+325 YLQCPYN
-332 SAAVFCEIKEDIK
+332 SAAVFCEEQAVETCNIANCTKCKAGNPNECETCANGYYGYPLTLVGQESHWTECKKLNAIEPSLCLVASCETCSADKKTCLKCQSGYELNSGKCYALAKDCVYGYLSNGDCCTKQDHDDCSCKGPNGEMK
-345 PATCVVGAILGGD
+345 PCKCL
-358 QLCYK
+358 
-363 DKLPDNVK
+363 
-371 PVGIV
+371 
-376 FDTTNKLAVA
+376 
-386 LTDINSSGS
+386 GS
-395 AGSSTMIWSANYYD
+395 AG
-409 IPALG
+409 
-414 NCTSSTD
+414 
-421 LTTCG
+421 
-426 VDGRANTTA
+426 A
-435 ILNCG
+435 I
-440 SSCGTTPAA
+440 
-449 TATNSYEPSG
+449 
-459 CSKDFCKKTKWF
+459 
-471 LPSMRDLITLH
+471 
-482 NAKSYVNASLSL
+482 
-494 TSSSGATAL
+494 
-503 KEGGYWSSTEYSGNN
+503 
-518 AWLLRMDGRKSN
+518 
-530 TLKIINNQL
+530 Q
-539 YVRPVVKY
+539 

>member
-70 NFPKLASVHFLTESN
+70 NFPKLA
-85 SLQFNVPAFEDT
+85 NVTFITGDKQLDFGNIEFADPYD
-97 SVQNCKDLGYT
+97 QLCKDKGYT
-108 KTSCS
+108 KTSCETGYWKS
-113 SGNPS
+113 D
-118 VFCPY
+118 FCPY
-123 NNAYF
+123 KNEYF
-128 KECCDASY
+128 KQCCADKY
-136 KYTADSCTYP
+136 KYTADSCSYP
-146 NTISKTSCGGKY
+146 NELSSDGCGDKY
-158 QCTCDTTLYPVTSCP
+158 RCICNRTLYPVESCV
-173 SPQTPATGNGSSCTA
+173 SPQVVSGDACTED
-188 NGVTRYSECVC
+188 GKKYYSECVC

-236 NQTCTELGPVTPN
+236 NQTCTELGPVTPS
-249 DYCLMNSIRYY
+249 DYCQMNGIKYY

-325 YLKCPYN
+325 YLQCPYN
-332 SAAVFCEIKEDIK
+332 SAAVFCEEQAVETCNIANCTKCKAGNPNECETCANGYYGYPLTLVGQESHWTECKKLNAIEPSLCLVASCETCSADKKTCLKCQSGYELNSGKCYALAKDCVYGYLSNGDCCTKQDHDDCSWKGPNGEMK
-345 PATCVVGAILGGD
+345 PCKCL
-358 QLCYK
+358 
-363 DKLPDNVK
+363 
-371 PVGIV
+371 
-376 FDTTNKLAVA
+376 
-386 LTDINSSGS
+386 GS
-395 AGSSTMIWSANYYD
+395 AG
-409 IPALG
+409 
-414 NCTSSTD
+414 
-421 LTTCG
+421 
-426 VDGRANTTA
+426 A
-435 ILNCG
+435 I
-440 SSCGTTPAA
+440 
-449 TATNSYEPSG
+449 
-459 CSKDFCKKTKWF
+459 
-471 LPSMRDLITLH
+471 
-482 NAKSYVNASLSL
+482 
-494 TSSSGATAL
+494 
-503 KEGGYWSSTEYSGNN
+503 
-518 AWLLRMDGRKSN
+518 
-530 TLKIINNQL
+530 Q
-539 YVRPVVKY
+539 

>member
-1 MRIIRTIIFCASMVV
+1 MRIIRTIIFCAGMVV
-16 YSSTAVRASV
+16 YSSTMARASV

-70 NFPKLASVHFLTESN
+70 NFPKLA
-85 SLQFNVPAFEDT
+85 NVTFITGDKQLDFGNVEFVDPYD
-97 SVQNCKDLGYT
+97 QICKSMGYAQ
-108 KTSCS
+108 TSCAA
-113 SGNPS
+113 GYWKFD
-118 VFCPY
+118 FCRY
-123 NNAYF
+123 SNAYF
-128 KECCDASY
+128 KQCCADKY
-136 KYTADSCTYP
+136 KYAADSCSYP
-146 NTISKTSCGGKY
+146 NELSSDGCGGKY
-158 QCTCDTTLYPVTSCP
+158 RCICNRTLYPVESCV
-173 SPQTPATGNGSSCTA
+173 SPQVVSGDACTED
-188 NGVTRYSECVC
+188 GKKYYSECVC

-236 NQTCTELGPVTPN
+236 NQTCTELGPVTPS
-249 DYCLMNSIRYY
+249 DYCQMNGVKYY

-325 YLKCPYN
+325 YLQCPYN
-332 SAAVFCEIKEDIK
+332 SAAVFCEEQAVETCNIANCTKCKAGNPNECETCANGYYGYPLTLVGQESHWTECKKLNAIEPSLCLVAFCETCSADKKTCLKCQSGYELNSGKCYALAKDCVYGYLSNGDCCTKQDHDDCSWKGPNGEMK
-345 PATCVVGAILGGD
+345 PCKCL
-358 QLCYK
+358 
-363 DKLPDNVK
+363 
-371 PVGIV
+371 
-376 FDTTNKLAVA
+376 
-386 LTDINSSGS
+386 GS
-395 AGSSTMIWSANYYD
+395 AG
-409 IPALG
+409 
-414 NCTSSTD
+414 
-421 LTTCG
+421 
-426 VDGRANTTA
+426 A
-435 ILNCG
+435 I
-440 SSCGTTPAA
+440 
-449 TATNSYEPSG
+449 
-459 CSKDFCKKTKWF
+459 
-471 LPSMRDLITLH
+471 
-482 NAKSYVNASLSL
+482 
-494 TSSSGATAL
+494 
-503 KEGGYWSSTEYSGNN
+503 
-518 AWLLRMDGRKSN
+518 
-530 TLKIINNQL
+530 Q
-539 YVRPVVKY
+539 

>member
-1 MRIIRTIIFCASMVV
+1 MRIIRTIIFCAGMVV
-16 YSSTAVRASV
+16 YSSTMARASV

-43 EKNQNRFEFG
+43 EKNPNRFEFG

-97 SVQNCKDLGYT
+97 SVQNCKYLGYT

-158 QCTCDTTLYPVTSCP
+158 QCTCDTTLYPVTSCT
-173 SPQTPATGNGSSCTA
+173 SPQTPAMGSGSSCTA

-229 CECKPGY
+229 CECKSGY
-236 NQTCTELGPVTPN
+236 NQTCTELGPVTPS
-249 DYCLMNSIRYY
+249 DYCQMNGIKYY

-325 YLKCPYN
+325 YLQCPYN
-332 SAAVFCEIKEDIK
+332 SAAVFCEEQAVETCNIANCTKCKAGNPNECETCANGYYGYPLTLVGQESHWTECKKLNAIEPSLCLVASCETCSADKKTCLKCQSGYELNSGKCYALAKDCVYGYLSNGDCCTKQDHDDCSWKGPNGEMK
-345 PATCVVGAILGGD
+345 PCKCL
-358 QLCYK
+358 
-363 DKLPDNVK
+363 
-371 PVGIV
+371 
-376 FDTTNKLAVA
+376 
-386 LTDINSSGS
+386 GS
-395 AGSSTMIWSANYYD
+395 AG
-409 IPALG
+409 
-414 NCTSSTD
+414 
-421 LTTCG
+421 
-426 VDGRANTTA
+426 A
-435 ILNCG
+435 I
-440 SSCGTTPAA
+440 
-449 TATNSYEPSG
+449 
-459 CSKDFCKKTKWF
+459 
-471 LPSMRDLITLH
+471 
-482 NAKSYVNASLSL
+482 
-494 TSSSGATAL
+494 
-503 KEGGYWSSTEYSGNN
+503 
-518 AWLLRMDGRKSN
+518 
-530 TLKIINNQL
+530 Q
-539 YVRPVVKY
+539 

>member
-1 MRIIRTIIFCASMVV
+1 MVV

-70 NFPKLASVHFLTESN
+70 NFPKLA
-85 SLQFNVPAFEDT
+85 NVTFITGDKQLDFGNIEFADPYD
-97 SVQNCKDLGYT
+97 QICKSMGYAQ
-108 KTSCS
+108 TSCAA
-113 SGNPS
+113 GYWKFD
-118 VFCPY
+118 FCRY
-123 NNAYF
+123 SNAYF
-128 KECCDASY
+128 KQCCADKY
-136 KYTADSCTYP
+136 KYTADSCSYP
-146 NTISKTSCGGKY
+146 NELSSDGCGGKY
-158 QCTCDTTLYPVTSCP
+158 RCICNRTLYPVESCV
-173 SPQTPATGNGSSCTA
+173 SPQVVSGDACTED
-188 NGVTRYSECVC
+188 GKKYYSECVC

-236 NQTCTELGPVTPN
+236 NQTCTELGPVTPS
-249 DYCLMNSIRYY
+249 DYCQMNGIKYY

-325 YLKCPYN
+325 YLQCPYN
-332 SAAVFCEIKEDIK
+332 SAAVFCEEQAVETCNIANCTKCKAGNPNECETCANGYYGYPLTLVGQESHWTECKKLNAIEPSLCLVASCETCSADKKTCLKCQSGYELNSGKCYALAKDCVYGYLSNGDCCTKQDHDDCSWKGPNGEMK
-345 PATCVVGAILGGD
+345 PCKCL
-358 QLCYK
+358 
-363 DKLPDNVK
+363 
-371 PVGIV
+371 
-376 FDTTNKLAVA
+376 
-386 LTDINSSGS
+386 GS
-395 AGSSTMIWSANYYD
+395 AG
-409 IPALG
+409 
-414 NCTSSTD
+414 
-421 LTTCG
+421 
-426 VDGRANTTA
+426 A
-435 ILNCG
+435 I
-440 SSCGTTPAA
+440 
-449 TATNSYEPSG
+449 
-459 CSKDFCKKTKWF
+459 
-471 LPSMRDLITLH
+471 
-482 NAKSYVNASLSL
+482 
-494 TSSSGATAL
+494 
-503 KEGGYWSSTEYSGNN
+503 
-518 AWLLRMDGRKSN
+518 
-530 TLKIINNQL
+530 Q
-539 YVRPVVKY
+539 

>member
-26 NNNQTGGLSNN
+26 NNNQIGGLSNN

-97 SVQNCKDLGYT
+97 SVQNCKYLGYT

-158 QCTCDTTLYPVTSCP
+158 QCTCDTTLYPVTSCT
-173 SPQTPATGNGSSCTA
+173 SPQTPAMGSGSSCTA

-215 GTGCTY
+215 GSGCTY

-236 NQTCTELGPVTPN
+236 NQTCTELGPVTPS
-249 DYCLMNSIRYY
+249 DYCQMNGIKYY

-325 YLKCPYN
+325 YVRCPYN
-332 SAAVFCEIKEDIK
+332 SAAVFCEDVIS
-345 PATCVVGAILGGD
+345 VGSILYGD
-358 QLCYK
+358 GTIANGLVTGK
-363 DKLPDNVK
+363 TPI
-371 PVGIV
+371 GIV
-376 FDTTNKLAVA
+376 FDTAHRLAVA

-395 AGSSTMIWSANYYD
+395 AGSSAMYWSTSYYD

-414 NCTSSTD
+414 NCTSSID
-421 LTTCG
+421 LMTCG

-440 SSCGTTPAA
+440 SSCGSTPAA

-471 LPSMRDLITLH
+471 LPSMRDLITLYTT
-482 NAKSYVNASLSL
+482 KSYVNASMSL
-494 TSSSGATAL
+494 TSSSGAKTL
-503 KEGGYWSSTEYSGNN
+503 PESYYWSSTEYNTDT
-518 AWLLRMDGRKSN
+518 AWTLRMSDGHSGWSYKFSSN
-530 TLKIINNQL
+530 D

>member
-1 MRIIRTIIFCASMVV
+1 MVV
-16 YSSTAVRASV
+16 YSSTMAQVSV

-70 NFPKLASVHFLTESN
+70 NFPKLA
-85 SLQFNVPAFEDT
+85 NVTFITGDKQLDFGNIEFADPYD
-97 SVQNCKDLGYT
+97 QLCKDKGYT
-108 KTSCS
+108 KTSCETGYWKS
-113 SGNPS
+113 D
-118 VFCPY
+118 FCPY
-123 NNAYF
+123 KNEYF
-128 KECCDASY
+128 KQCCADKY
-136 KYTADSCTYP
+136 KYTADSCSYP
-146 NTISKTSCGGKY
+146 NELSSDGCGGKY
-158 QCTCDTTLYPVTSCP
+158 RCICNRTLYPVESCA
-173 SPQTPATGNGSSCTA
+173 SPQVVSGDACTED
-188 NGVTRYSECVC
+188 GKKYYSECVC

-236 NQTCTELGPVTPN
+236 NQTCTELGPVTPS
-249 DYCLMNSIRYY
+249 DYCQMNGIKYY

-325 YLKCPYN
+325 YLQCPYN
-332 SAAVFCEIKEDIK
+332 SAAVFCEEQAVETCNIANCTKCKAGNPNECETCANGYYGYPLTLVGQESHWTECKKLNAIEPSLCLVASCETCSADKKTCLKCQSGYELNSGKCYALAKDCVYGYLSNGDCCTKQDHDDCSWKGPNGEMK
-345 PATCVVGAILGGD
+345 PCKCLGSVGAI
-358 QLCYK
+358 Q
-363 DKLPDNVK
+363 
-371 PVGIV
+371 
-376 FDTTNKLAVA
+376 
-386 LTDINSSGS
+386 
-395 AGSSTMIWSANYYD
+395 
-409 IPALG
+409 
-414 NCTSSTD
+414 
-421 LTTCG
+421 
-426 VDGRANTTA
+426 
-435 ILNCG
+435 
-440 SSCGTTPAA
+440 
-449 TATNSYEPSG
+449 
-459 CSKDFCKKTKWF
+459 
-471 LPSMRDLITLH
+471 
-482 NAKSYVNASLSL
+482 
-494 TSSSGATAL
+494 
-503 KEGGYWSSTEYSGNN
+503 
-518 AWLLRMDGRKSN
+518 
-530 TLKIINNQL
+530 
-539 YVRPVVKY
+539 

>member
-1 MRIIRTIIFCASMVV
+1 MVV

-97 SVQNCKDLGYT
+97 SVQNCKYLGYT

-158 QCTCDTTLYPVTSCP
+158 QCTCDTTLYPVTSCT
-173 SPQTPATGNGSSCTA
+173 SPQTPAMGSGSSCTA

-229 CECKPGY
+229 CECKSGY
-236 NQTCTELGPVTPN
+236 NQTCTELGPVTPS
-249 DYCLMNSIRYY
+249 DYCQMNGIKYY

-325 YLKCPYN
+325 YLQCPYN
-332 SAAVFCEIKEDIK
+332 SAAVFCEEQAVETCNIANCTKCKAGNPNECETCANGYYGYPLTLVGQESHWTECKKLNAIEPSLCLVASCETCSADKKTCLKCQSGYELNSGKCYALAKDCVYGYLSNGDCCTKQDHDDCSWKGPNGEMK
-345 PATCVVGAILGGD
+345 PCKCL
-358 QLCYK
+358 
-363 DKLPDNVK
+363 
-371 PVGIV
+371 
-376 FDTTNKLAVA
+376 
-386 LTDINSSGS
+386 GS
-395 AGSSTMIWSANYYD
+395 AG
-409 IPALG
+409 
-414 NCTSSTD
+414 
-421 LTTCG
+421 
-426 VDGRANTTA
+426 A
-435 ILNCG
+435 I
-440 SSCGTTPAA
+440 
-449 TATNSYEPSG
+449 
-459 CSKDFCKKTKWF
+459 
-471 LPSMRDLITLH
+471 
-482 NAKSYVNASLSL
+482 
-494 TSSSGATAL
+494 
-503 KEGGYWSSTEYSGNN
+503 
-518 AWLLRMDGRKSN
+518 
-530 TLKIINNQL
+530 Q
-539 YVRPVVKY
+539 

>member
-1 MRIIRTIIFCASMVV
+1 MRIIRTIIFCAGMVV
-16 YSSTAVRASV
+16 YSSTMAQASV

-70 NFPKLASVHFLTESN
+70 NFPRLA
-85 SLQFNVPAFEDT
+85 NVTFITGDKQLDFGNVEFVDPYD
-97 SVQNCKDLGYT
+97 QICKSMGYAQ
-108 KTSCS
+108 TSCAA
-113 SGNPS
+113 GYWKFD
-118 VFCPY
+118 FCRY
-123 NNAYF
+123 SNAYF
-128 KECCDASY
+128 KQCCADKY
-136 KYTADSCTYP
+136 KYTADSCSYP
-146 NTISKTSCGGKY
+146 NELSSDGCGGKY
-158 QCTCDTTLYPVTSCP
+158 RCICNRTLYPVESCV
-173 SPQTPATGNGSSCTA
+173 SPQVVSGDACTEA
-188 NGVTRYSECVC
+188 GKKYYSECVC

-236 NQTCTELGPVTPN
+236 NQTCTELGPVTPS
-249 DYCLMNSIRYY
+249 DYCQMNGIKYY

-325 YLKCPYN
+325 YLQCPYN
-332 SAAVFCEIKEDIK
+332 SAAVFCEEQAVETCNIANCTKCKAGNPNECETCANGYYGYPLTIVGQESHWTECKKLNAIEPSLCLVASCETCSADKKTCLKCQSGYELNSGKCYALAKDCVYGYLSNGDCCTKQDHDDCSWKGPNGEMK
-345 PATCVVGAILGGD
+345 PCKCL
-358 QLCYK
+358 
-363 DKLPDNVK
+363 
-371 PVGIV
+371 
-376 FDTTNKLAVA
+376 
-386 LTDINSSGS
+386 GS
-395 AGSSTMIWSANYYD
+395 AG
-409 IPALG
+409 
-414 NCTSSTD
+414 
-421 LTTCG
+421 
-426 VDGRANTTA
+426 A
-435 ILNCG
+435 I
-440 SSCGTTPAA
+440 
-449 TATNSYEPSG
+449 
-459 CSKDFCKKTKWF
+459 
-471 LPSMRDLITLH
+471 
-482 NAKSYVNASLSL
+482 
-494 TSSSGATAL
+494 
-503 KEGGYWSSTEYSGNN
+503 
-518 AWLLRMDGRKSN
+518 
-530 TLKIINNQL
+530 Q
-539 YVRPVVKY
+539 

>member
-26 NNNQTGGLSNN
+26 NNNQIGGLSNN

-158 QCTCDTTLYPVTSCP
+158 QCTCDTTLYPVTSCT

-236 NQTCTELGPVTPN
+236 NQTCTELGPVTPS
-249 DYCLMNSIRYY
+249 DYCQMNGIKYY

-325 YLKCPYN
+325 YLQCPYN
-332 SAAVFCEIKEDIK
+332 SAAVFCEEQAVETCNIANCTKCKAGNPNECETCANGYYGYPLTLVGQESHWTECKKLNAIEPSLCLVASCETCSADKKTCLKCQSGYELNSGKCYALAKDCVYGYLSNGDCCTKQDHDDCSWKGPNGEMK
-345 PATCVVGAILGGD
+345 PCKCL
-358 QLCYK
+358 
-363 DKLPDNVK
+363 
-371 PVGIV
+371 
-376 FDTTNKLAVA
+376 
-386 LTDINSSGS
+386 GS
-395 AGSSTMIWSANYYD
+395 AG
-409 IPALG
+409 
-414 NCTSSTD
+414 
-421 LTTCG
+421 
-426 VDGRANTTA
+426 A
-435 ILNCG
+435 I
-440 SSCGTTPAA
+440 
-449 TATNSYEPSG
+449 
-459 CSKDFCKKTKWF
+459 
-471 LPSMRDLITLH
+471 
-482 NAKSYVNASLSL
+482 
-494 TSSSGATAL
+494 
-503 KEGGYWSSTEYSGNN
+503 
-518 AWLLRMDGRKSN
+518 
-530 TLKIINNQL
+530 Q
-539 YVRPVVKY
+539 

>member
-1 MRIIRTIIFCASMVV
+1 MVV

-136 KYTADSCTYP
+136 KYTADNCTYP
-146 NTISKTSCGGKY
+146 NTLSKTSCGGKY
-158 QCTCDTTLYPVTSCP
+158 QCTCDTTLYPVTSCT
-173 SPQTPATGNGSSCTA
+173 SPQVPATGSGSSCTA

-221 NGTTKYTA
+221 KGTTKYTA

-236 NQTCTELGPVTPN
+236 NQTCTELGPVTPS
-249 DYCLMNSIRYY
+249 DYCQMNGIKYY

-325 YLKCPYN
+325 YLQCPYN
-332 SAAVFCEIKEDIK
+332 TAAVFCEDIG
-345 PATCVVGAILGGD
+345 AAVAVGDILYGD
-358 QLCYK
+358 GTVANSLVAGK
-363 DKLPDNVK
+363 TPI
-371 PVGIV
+371 GIV
-376 FDTTNKLAVA
+376 FDTTNHLAVA
-386 LTDINSSGS
+386 LTDIKKDGT
-395 AGSSTMIWSANYYD
+395 AGSSSMYWASSYCDTPNLD
-409 IPALG
+409 
-414 NCTSSTD
+414 NCTSSD
-421 LTTCG
+421 GLTSCG
-426 VDGRANTTA
+426 VDGRTNTNA
-435 ILNCG
+435 ILASTCI
-440 SSCGTTPAA
+440 GTTYVANGA
-449 TATNSYEPSG
+449 NAYEPSG

-471 LPSMRDLITLH
+471 LPSMRDLITLY

-494 TSSSGATAL
+494 TASSGAKTL
-503 KEGGYWSSTEYSGNN
+503 TESYYWSSTEYDNFYAWRLVMSDGYRSASGKT
-518 AWLLRMDGRKSN
+518 ASSLC
-530 TLKIINNQL
+530 
-539 YVRPVVKY
+539 VRPVVKY

>member
-1 MRIIRTIIFCASMVV
+1 MRIIRTIIFCAGMVV
-16 YSSTAVRASV
+16 YSSTMAQASV

-136 KYTADSCTYP
+136 KYTADSCIYP

-158 QCTCDTTLYPVTSCP
+158 QCTCDTTLYPVTSCT

-221 NGTTKYTA
+221 KGTTKYTA

-249 DYCLMNSIRYY
+249 DYCLMNGIRYY
-260 NNCKTCE
+260 NNCKSCE

-325 YLKCPYN
+325 YVRCPYN
-332 SAAVFCEIKEDIK
+332 SAAVFCEEQAVETCNIANCTKCKAGNPNECETCANGYYGYPLTLVGQESHWTECKKLNAIEPSLCLVASCETCSADKKTCLKCQSGYELNSGKCYALAKDCVYGYLSNGDCCTKQDHDDCSWKGPNGVMK
-345 PATCVVGAILGGD
+345 PCKCLGSVGAI
-358 QLCYK
+358 Q
-363 DKLPDNVK
+363 
-371 PVGIV
+371 
-376 FDTTNKLAVA
+376 
-386 LTDINSSGS
+386 
-395 AGSSTMIWSANYYD
+395 
-409 IPALG
+409 
-414 NCTSSTD
+414 
-421 LTTCG
+421 
-426 VDGRANTTA
+426 
-435 ILNCG
+435 
-440 SSCGTTPAA
+440 
-449 TATNSYEPSG
+449 
-459 CSKDFCKKTKWF
+459 
-471 LPSMRDLITLH
+471 
-482 NAKSYVNASLSL
+482 
-494 TSSSGATAL
+494 
-503 KEGGYWSSTEYSGNN
+503 
-518 AWLLRMDGRKSN
+518 
-530 TLKIINNQL
+530 
-539 YVRPVVKY
+539 

>member
-1 MRIIRTIIFCASMVV
+1 MVV

-70 NFPKLASVHFLTESN
+70 NFPKLA
-85 SLQFNVPAFEDT
+85 NVTFITGDKQLDFGNIEFADPYD
-97 SVQNCKDLGYT
+97 QLCKDKGYT
-108 KTSCS
+108 KTSCETGYWKS
-113 SGNPS
+113 D
-118 VFCPY
+118 FCPY
-123 NNAYF
+123 KNEYF
-128 KECCDASY
+128 KQCCADKY
-136 KYTADSCTYP
+136 KYTADSCSYP
-146 NTISKTSCGGKY
+146 NELSSDGCGGKY
-158 QCTCDTTLYPVTSCP
+158 RCICNRTLYPVESCV
-173 SPQTPATGNGSSCTA
+173 SPQVVSGDACTEA
-188 NGVTRYSECVC
+188 GKKYYSECVC

-236 NQTCTELGPVTPN
+236 NQTCTELGPVTPS
-249 DYCLMNSIRYY
+249 DYCQMNGIKYY

-325 YLKCPYN
+325 YLQCPYN
-332 SAAVFCEIKEDIK
+332 SAAVFCEEQAVETCNIANCTKCKAGNPNECETCANGYYGYPLTLVGQESHWTECKKLNAIEPSLCLVASCETCSADKKTCLKCQSGYELNSGKCYALAKDCVYGYLSNGDCCTKQDHDDCSWKGPNGEMK
-345 PATCVVGAILGGD
+345 PCKCL
-358 QLCYK
+358 
-363 DKLPDNVK
+363 
-371 PVGIV
+371 
-376 FDTTNKLAVA
+376 
-386 LTDINSSGS
+386 GS
-395 AGSSTMIWSANYYD
+395 AG
-409 IPALG
+409 
-414 NCTSSTD
+414 
-421 LTTCG
+421 
-426 VDGRANTTA
+426 A
-435 ILNCG
+435 I
-440 SSCGTTPAA
+440 
-449 TATNSYEPSG
+449 
-459 CSKDFCKKTKWF
+459 
-471 LPSMRDLITLH
+471 
-482 NAKSYVNASLSL
+482 
-494 TSSSGATAL
+494 
-503 KEGGYWSSTEYSGNN
+503 
-518 AWLLRMDGRKSN
+518 
-530 TLKIINNQL
+530 Q
-539 YVRPVVKY
+539 